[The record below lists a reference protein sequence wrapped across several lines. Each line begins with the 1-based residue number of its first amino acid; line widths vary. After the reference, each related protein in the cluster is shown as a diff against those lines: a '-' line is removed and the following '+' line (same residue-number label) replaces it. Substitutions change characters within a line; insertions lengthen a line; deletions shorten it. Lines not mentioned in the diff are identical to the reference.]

1 MADKWL
7 GWTIEALSRLGGEGH
22 VSDIFKEIENIA
34 GNELSDLESPESPMR
49 RTLQNY
55 SSDAK
60 NFLNKGDFF
69 TSVHGVGQ
77 RKGIWALRNI
87 DSDDNIIVIVEDDEE
102 EFFYEGKEIARI
114 HRTRE
119 RSRSLRNRK
128 IDEHRSKFNLRCP
141 CEVCGEDYS
150 EIFGFDRPLIDAHH
164 LIPISKISG
173 NRKTDTDV
181 LAMVC
186 PTCHRALHM
195 SEDCS
200 DLDSL
205 RIKIINYR
213 ERHSNS
219 SNVQ

>member
-22 VSDIFKEIENIA
+22 VSEIFKEIETIA
-34 GNELSDLESPESPMR
+34 GDELTDLESPESPMR

-69 TSVHGVGQ
+69 TCVHGVGQ
-77 RKGIWALRNI
+77 RKGIWALRSS

-102 EFFYEGKEIARI
+102 EFFNEGKETAKL
-114 HRTRE
+114 HRSRE
-119 RSRSLRNRK
+119 RSRSLRNKK
-128 IDEHRSKFNLRCP
+128 IGEHKDHFNDRCP
-141 CEVCGEDYS
+141 CEVCGDDYS

-164 LIPISKISG
+164 LIPLSKISG
-173 NRKTDTDV
+173 SRKTDTDS

-200 DLDSL
+200 DIESL
-205 RIKIINYR
+205 KLKIRAYR
-213 ERHSNS
+213 ERHSNP
-219 SNVQ
+219 